1 MKRPMDVRNTALEG
15 MLLLSHPAHT
25 DARGSFEVVWNREE
39 LRAAGIEA
47 DFVQDN
53 LIKTRRGTLRGMH
66 FQTRHPQGKLLTV
79 LEGEVYDAAV
89 DLRPGSQTFGR
100 AEGMILR
107 AEDRCSLWLP
117 PGFAHGFLALS
128 ERVIYLY
135 KVTAP
140 WDPEQAHVLAWDDP
154 RAGIPWPL
162 GPGETPVL
170 SGRDQAGL
178 AWAEVKSMVG

>member
-1 MKRPMDVRNTALEG
+1 MDARPTSLDG
-15 MLLLSHPAHT
+15 LLLLTRAVHADT
-25 DARGSFEVVWNREE
+25 RGTFDVVWNRDEFA
-39 LRAAGIEA
+39 AAGIEA

-89 DLRPGSQTFGR
+89 DLRPSSPTFGK
-100 AEGMILR
+100 AAGFVLKSG
-107 AEDRCSLWLP
+107 DRTSLWLP

-128 ERVIYLY
+128 ETVIYLY

-154 RAGIPWPL
+154 GAGIAWPL
-162 GPGETPVL
+162 GADQEPVL
-170 SGRDQAGL
+170 SERDQAGRPWSAVRDL
-178 AWAEVKSMVG
+178 LR